1 MALPPGTRF
10 GPYEIV
16 APLGAGGMGEV
27 YKARDTRLARTVAV
41 KVLPDHIA
49 KHDLSR
55 QRFEREARAVASLN
69 HPNIC
74 VLHDIGSQD
83 GIAYMVMELIEG
95 ETLASRIAK
104 GPIPLDQALKYASQ
118 IAEALD
124 RAHRAGITHRDVKP
138 QNIMLTRDG
147 VKVLDFGL
155 AKSVSKAGPADA
167 TLTASLTAEGTV
179 VGTPQYMSPEQFEG
193 QEAGAHSDIWAFGAV
208 LYEMVTGRRAF
219 QGKSHASLLGAI
231 LAADPAPMTMKP
243 FTPAWLE
250 RLVRRCLAKDPED
263 RYYSLHDVLLDLRAP
278 PVESATTPARTHRWP
293 LALAAVT
300 TAAALAVS
308 VIHFRETK
316 EQPHLLKMTVLSPEK
331 AQLNDQYSIPAVSPD
346 GRRLAF
352 VATTDGKE
360 ELWVRDLDSLA
371 ARALPGTNGAQYPF
385 WSPDSRAIAFSADD
399 KLKRVDLAGGPALTL
414 CDTSQARGGTW
425 STKGIIL
432 WGRFGAGLFWIPAAG
447 GSPTALSAA
456 MKASG
461 AGDHRFP
468 WFLPDGRHYLYT
480 DTAPDIQ
487 ERGVYVADLESK
499 DRKRLIAAVTNAVYS
514 PPGYLLFV
522 RDGTLM
528 AQSFD
533 ADKLQLAGDAVP
545 VAAQVDAQATM
556 AQNQFSIS
564 RNGVLAYTA
573 GRSGAGALLNWF
585 DRSGKVTAMLGAPN
599 ALSWGAISPDG
610 KTVAVQRVDQGLRE
624 IWLHDLARNAA
635 SRFTF
640 GPGSKS
646 YPAWSPD
653 GRFLSFFSSR
663 DGVGRPYKRATSGT
677 GQDEVLSVPL
687 GEPPSPTVVEDWSLD
702 GRYAVLRVV
711 NPKTLRDIWVL
722 SFNPEK
728 PGGGGT
734 PLPYLLTES
743 DELYG
748 RISPDGRWLA
758 YTSNESKRNEIYV
771 QSFPTPGGKLPVSR
785 NGGERSVWSRD
796 GKELYFVSPDGKMMA
811 AEVKSGAKFE
821 AGVPKPLFN
830 VRLSRG
836 IDAWFDVTKDGRFLI
851 PVQVEQTFNASIT
864 VVVNWQAELKK

>member
-1 MALPPGTRF
+1 MRLSAGDRL
-10 GPYEIV
+10 GPYQVLSPI
-16 APLGAGGMGEV
+16 GAGGMGEV
-27 YKARDTRLARTVAV
+27 YKARDTRLDRTVAV
-41 KVLPDHIA
+41 KVLPEHIA
-49 KHDLSR
+49 TREDLR
-55 QRFEREARAVASLN
+55 ARFEREARAVASLN
-69 HPNIC
+69 HPHIC
-74 VLHDIGSQD
+74 TLHDIGNQD
-83 GIAYMVMELIEG
+83 GVVYMVMEYLEG
-95 ETLASRIAK
+95 ETLAARINK
-104 GPIPLDQALKYASQ
+104 GALPLDQALKLATQ
-118 IAEALD
+118 IADALD
-124 RAHRAGITHRDVKP
+124 RAHRAGVTHRDVKP

-155 AKSVSKAGPADA
+155 AKSTSEPGPDDA
-167 TLTASLTAEGTV
+167 TLTAALTPQGTV
-179 VGTPQYMSPEQFEG
+179 MGTPQYMSPEQFEG
-193 QEAGAHSDIWAFGAV
+193 KEADARSDIWAFGAV

-219 QGKSHASLLGAI
+219 QGKSYASLLGAI
-231 LAADPAPMTMKP
+231 LAADPAPMAMKP

-250 RLVRRCLAKDPED
+250 RPVRRCLAKDPED
-263 RYYSLHDVLLDLRAP
+263 RYYSMHDVVLDLRTP
-278 PVESATTPARTHRWP
+278 LVETTTTPTKTNRWP
-293 LALAAVT
+293 LALAAVMT
-300 TAAALAVS
+300 VAAVAVS
-308 VIHFRETK
+308 VIHFREIK
-316 EQPHLLKMTVLSPEK
+316 EQPHLFKMTVLSPEK

-360 ELWVRDLDSLA
+360 DLWVRDLDSLA
-371 ARALPGTNGAQYPF
+371 ARALPGTSGAQYPF

-414 CDTSQARGGTW
+414 CDTGQVRGGTW

-432 WGRFGAGLFWIPAAG
+432 WGRFGTGLFWVPAAG
-447 GSPTALSAA
+447 GSPTELTAPI
-456 MKASG
+456 KASG

-487 ERGVYVADLESK
+487 ERGVYVADIESK
-499 DRKRLIAAVTNAVYS
+499 DRKRLIAAVSNAVYS
-514 PPGYLLFV
+514 PPGYLLFL

-528 AQSFD
+528 AQRFD
-533 ADKLQLAGDAVP
+533 ADKLELADDAVP
-545 VAAQVDAQATM
+545 VADQVDSQATQ

-564 RNGVLAYTA
+564 QNGVLTYTS
-573 GRSGAGALLNWF
+573 GRSGAGATLNWF
-585 DRSGKVTAMLGAPN
+585 DRSGKVIGVLGAPN

-610 KTVAVQRVDQGLRE
+610 KSVAVQRVDQGLRE
-624 IWLHDLARNAA
+624 IWLHDLARSAT

-646 YPAWSPD
+646 YPAWSRD
-653 GRFLSFFSSR
+653 GRFLSFFSLR
-663 DGVGRPYKRATSGT
+663 DGIGRPYKRATSGT

-687 GEPPSPTVVEDWSLD
+687 GEPPNPTVVEDWSPD

-728 PGGGGT
+728 PGGGT
-734 PLPYLLTES
+734 PIPYLLTEF

-771 QSFPTPGGKLPVSR
+771 QSFPTPGGKLPVST

-811 AEVKSGAKFE
+811 AEVKGGAKFE
-821 AGVPKPLFN
+821 VGVAKPLFN

-836 IDAWFDVTKDGRFLI
+836 MDPWFDVTKDGRFLI
-851 PVQVEQTFNASIT
+851 PVHVEQTFNASIT
-864 VVVNWQAELKK
+864 VVVNWQAGLKK